1 MNTMK
6 REDIYMKHIFLT
18 LLAAAL
24 PCLAHADN
32 DGVGKL
38 EGGISV
44 GSTLPLGGGYGG
56 KIKPGTVLNGEMRYN
71 FANTGWDCGVMLQ
84 FNNSLRDFDMADKYF
99 NYQDNSSDI
108 VAVTGDYNFRQG
120 ARINPFAGLGIGFAI
135 QYIDN
140 LQNRFEDYHDKAAAV
155 FLPRV
160 GVELFHHVRVT
171 LGAQISRRGFHTLDL
186 SVGFVL
192 GGRPKKQK

>member
-1 MNTMK
+1 
-6 REDIYMKHIFLT
+6 MKHIFLT

-32 DGVGKL
+32 DGVGKM

-56 KIKPGTVLNGEMRYN
+56 KIKPGTVLNGELRYN
-71 FANTGWDCGVMLQ
+71 FANTGWDCGVLLQ
-84 FNNSLRDFDMADKYF
+84 FNNSLRDFDMADDSYY
-99 NYQDNSSDI
+99 YQNNLNSSF
-108 VAVTGDYNFRQG
+108 AVVGDYNFRQG
-120 ARINPFAGLGIGFAI
+120 DRINPFAGLGVGCSIGVI
-135 QYIDN
+135 SR
-140 LQNRFEDYHDKAAAV
+140 LQKYDEDFQSKAAAV